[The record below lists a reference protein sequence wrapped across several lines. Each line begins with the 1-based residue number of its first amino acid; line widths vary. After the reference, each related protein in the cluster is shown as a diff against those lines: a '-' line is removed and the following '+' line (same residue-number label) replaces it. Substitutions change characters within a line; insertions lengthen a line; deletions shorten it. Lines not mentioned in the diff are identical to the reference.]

1 MSVLPSGVVNP
12 SLTRYAVTFCPSTV
26 TAKSTQPQP
35 LEITKFSP
43 RSQLLLYV
51 WTWSLR
57 RSVLV
62 SARPNIMPLLE

>member
-1 MSVLPSGVVNP
+1 MLPSGVVGP
-12 SLTRYAVTFCPSTV
+12 SLIRYAVTFCPSTV

-35 LEITKFSP
+35 LEITKLSP

-62 SARPNIMPLLE
+62 SARPNIMPREEP